1 MLEAGPVDITISVDT
16 SSVGLRD
23 AADRNVDVLMLT
35 QNTSDWENRM
45 LDENLPGDGLLS
57 QAGEIFFRIKNTG
70 ADGLLIFVPVRS
82 PFSKCR
88 LSSAS
93 NHLVLWP
100 GRSNQKPVVGSPA
113 SDSPSHRHRRED
125 QPHRP

>member
-45 LDENLPGDGLLS
+45 LDETQRTSPEMASSRRPARFSSGS
-57 QAGEIFFRIKNTG
+57 RTPEPTG
-70 ADGLLIFVPVRS
+70 F
-82 PFSKCR
+82 
-88 LSSAS
+88 
-93 NHLVLWP
+93 
-100 GRSNQKPVVGSPA
+100 
-113 SDSPSHRHRRED
+113 
-125 QPHRP
+125 